1 MFLRMALRL
10 DRPAGDRFRLR
21 FGSVLRSLLHAMT
34 TGPTISVSQARQLAI
49 TRQGLA
55 GNHRPNGIL
64 DLVRRIGCL
73 QLDPINVV
81 ARSHLLVLWSRLG
94 TFDRAELDRLLWKDR
109 ALFEYWA
116 HAASIVLTEDYP
128 LHAGMMRTWIRRKS

>member
-1 MFLRMALRL
+1 
-10 DRPAGDRFRLR
+10 
-21 FGSVLRSLLHAMT
+21 MT
-34 TGPTISVSQARQLAI
+34 IGPTISVSQARQLAI

-94 TFDRAELDRLLWKDR
+94 TIDGPSWTAC
-109 ALFEYWA
+109 
-116 HAASIVLTEDYP
+116 S
-128 LHAGMMRTWIRRKS
+128 GRTVPSSSTGPTPRQSF